1 MSALTKAKGFKKSR
15 SGTYLSM
22 AATAFGAIGVAKRL
36 KTARAEKDTLVL
48 IDATVSAA
56 AIVTGPDGKALLDA
70 EVLGRGDRVTA
81 RLARGRFTAAVLEVL
96 PGAPADPEPDA

>member
-22 AATAFGAIGVAKRL
+22 AATAFGAVGVAKRL
-36 KTARAEKDTLVL
+36 KKARADKDTLVL

-56 AIVTGPDGKALLDA
+56 AIVTGLAILYRELKRLGDDDVLL
-70 EVLGRGDRVTA
+70 G
-81 RLARGRFTAAVLEVL
+81 
-96 PGAPADPEPDA
+96 